1 MIKTPQ
7 FKNVIVSRKKIKIT
21 TLLMYKE
28 ETEEFETEIFQIIN
42 IQC

>member
-7 FKNVIVSRKKIKIT
+7 FKNVIVSRKKIKII

>member
-1 MIKTPQ
+1 MIKIPR
-7 FKNVIVSRKKIKIT
+7 FENVIVSRKKIKII